1 MHPSNE
7 QFLDMTV
14 KIGFHSVKS
23 GGVEASELT
32 KQLPY
37 SFMEVVLSPLSLS
50 ACVSVTAI
58 VSLMATQ
65 LLTIQLKMTG
75 IKCIHFLN
83 AELSFTKHFGE
94 LLLQIIYL

>member
-1 MHPSNE
+1 MRPSNE
-7 QFLDMTV
+7 QFLDITV

-65 LLTIQLKMTG
+65 LLTIRLRQASNAF
-75 IKCIHFLN
+75 IFLN